1 LKVTIIGGGGVVGS
15 SAAYRIAQDGLASE
29 IVLVD
34 VRQNMAEAH
43 ALDIE
48 QAMVHR
54 ATTRVRA
61 GEIKDTRGSNVIII
75 GVGAVGRPFHSS
87 RASHFEQN
95 IDIMK
100 NLMESLVNLSPSA
113 LWMIATVPVDSLVYL
128 IHNHFSIPRE
138 KVIGVNRNDTSRFR
152 WAIANTLSVPATSV
166 EAFVL
171 GEHGDTLVPIFSHV
185 RVHGKTV
192 SLNSEQIKQIRRN
205 ILDFLPQWIKLEP
218 GRTAGWT
225 TAESIGDILVSMA
238 SKDDR
243 VWACSTPLEGEY
255 GLREVSL
262 GVPIRMGPNGVK
274 EIIEFDLDPSEKE
287 ALKESA
293 KVVHEQIIRG
303 QALLKMV
310 KH

>member
-1 LKVTIIGGGGVVGS
+1 
-15 SAAYRIAQDGLASE
+15 
-29 IVLVD
+29 
-34 VRQNMAEAH
+34 
-43 ALDIE
+43 
-48 QAMVHR
+48 
-54 ATTRVRA
+54 
-61 GEIKDTRGSNVIII
+61 
-75 GVGAVGRPFHSS
+75 VGRPFHSS

-100 NLMESLVNLSPSA
+100 NLMESLVNVSPSA

-185 RVHGKTV
+185 RVHGKAV

-205 ILDFLPQWIKLEP
+205 ILDFLPQWIKLQP

-225 TAESIGDILVSMA
+225 TAESIGDIIVSMA

>member
-48 QAMVHR
+48 QAIVHR

-87 RASHFEQN
+87 RANHFEEN
-95 IDIMK
+95 MDIMK
-100 NLMESLVNLSPSA
+100 NLMEPLVNLSPSA
-113 LWMIATVPVDSLVYL
+113 LWMIATVPVDSLVYMT
-128 IHNHFSIPRE
+128 HNHFSIPRE

-152 WAIANTLSVPATSV
+152 WAIAKTLSVPATSV

-185 RVHGKTV
+185 RVHGKVV
-192 SLNSEQIKQIRRN
+192 SLNSEPMKQIRRS
-205 ILDFLPQWIKLEP
+205 ILDFLPQWIKLQP

-274 EIIEFDLDPSEKE
+274 EIIEFDLDPSEQE

-293 KVVHEQIIRG
+293 KVVQEQIIRG